1 MFLLFVALAYGTL
14 AVMIMSQRPWSARY
28 IIPVQNKCA
37 QKDRLTMS
45 DAVGDED
52 NLNSIINLF
61 DSICLSYGDQDA
73 ILIHRENEEEQVFCY
88 LELQELSLI
97 LACQLH
103 YRHRPDYVLVD
114 CFGHVIA
121 ETVTILAC
129 LRLGVPFVP
138 VSVLEQHS
146 GEGRLTAVVR
156 ELQLATKDAHVIAIC
171 CCENDQDPVLGVFYN
186 ANIHCV
192 AYLDASGNIQESL
205 GVPQNLPQ
213 TVVDQAANVDD
224 MYVLFTSGTSTGTP
238 KAVIGSQSST
248 FQRLQWFLNTFES
261 SPRVARRTRLTFV
274 GTSLLPSQLL

>member
-1 MFLLFVALAYGTL
+1 MSLSA
-14 AVMIMSQRPWSARY
+14 AV
-28 IIPVQNKCA
+28 
-37 QKDRLTMS
+37 D
-45 DAVGDED
+45 DED
-52 NLNSIINLF
+52 NLKSIINLF

-73 ILIHRENEEEQVFCY
+73 ILIHKENDEEQLFCY

-103 YRHRPDYVLVD
+103 HRYRPDYVLVD

-156 ELQLATKDAHVIAIC
+156 ELQLAKQDAHVIAIC
-171 CCENDQDPVLGVFYN
+171 CCENDRDPVLGVFYN
-186 ANIHCV
+186 ANIHCIV
-192 AYLDASGNIQESL
+192 YLDASGNLLESL
-205 GVPQNLPQ
+205 GVPQKLPQ
-213 TVVDQAANVDD
+213 TVADQAANADD

-238 KAVIGSQSST
+238 KAVIGSQRST
-248 FQRLQWFLNTFES
+248 FKRLQWFLNAFES

-274 GTSLLPSQLL
+274 GTSLLPLQLL